1 MAMIES
7 GNAAG
12 TVATVF
18 RAFRAVYN
26 KAEGEGHTGA
36 PQSFPPVQAGPGAAL
51 PEDEADGR

>member
-1 MAMIES
+1 MIES